1 MYSSFYYPINAG
13 SLGEPRRTHTW
24 TGIDHRTSAHFE
36 VRGSQTRATKAKPTI
51 LVVEDDSDSLYVLKN
66 ILSTK
71 GYRVLEA
78 SDGEEALVV
87 VETRK
92 LNLILLDLQLP
103 KLDGFGV
110 IRRLRANANFEN
122 LPIVMM
128 TACEPEKFRGTAIA
142 AGCYD
147 FLPKPLDFDLLD
159 AVLDQ
164 LVPLRP
170 GPFEDSPKY

>member
-1 MYSSFYYPINAG
+1 MYSSFYYPTKAG
-13 SLGEPRRTHTW
+13 SLGEPRRTRTW
-24 TGIDHRTSAHFE
+24 TSIDHRTSAHFE
-36 VRGSQTRATKAKPTI
+36 VRDAEAPATKTTKRTI

-92 LNLILLDLQLP
+92 LDLILLDLQLP
-103 KLDGFGV
+103 KLNGFGV
-110 IRRLRANANFEN
+110 VQRLRANAKFEN
-122 LPIVMM
+122 LHIVMM
-128 TACEPEKFRGTAIA
+128 TAYEPAKSRGTAIA
-142 AGCYD
+142 AGCDD
-147 FLPKPLDFDLLD
+147 FLPKPLDFDLLG

-170 GPFEDSPKY
+170 VLV

>member
-1 MYSSFYYPINAG
+1 MYSI
-13 SLGEPRRTHTW
+13 E
-24 TGIDHRTSAHFE
+24 HRPSAHFA
-36 VRGSQTRATKAKPTI
+36 VAYTKAPASQVAKPAI
-51 LVVEDDSDSLYVLKN
+51 LVVEDDFGSLTALKS

-78 SDGEEALVV
+78 SDGEEALAV
-87 VETRK
+87 VETTK
-92 LNLILLDLQLP
+92 LDLILLDLQLP

-110 IRRLRANANFEN
+110 VQRLRENGNFEN

-128 TACEPEKFRGTAIA
+128 TAYESQKSRGTAIA

-147 FLPKPLDFDLLD
+147 FLPKPIDFDLLD
-159 AVLDQ
+159 AVLDH

-170 GPFEDSPKY
+170 VLL